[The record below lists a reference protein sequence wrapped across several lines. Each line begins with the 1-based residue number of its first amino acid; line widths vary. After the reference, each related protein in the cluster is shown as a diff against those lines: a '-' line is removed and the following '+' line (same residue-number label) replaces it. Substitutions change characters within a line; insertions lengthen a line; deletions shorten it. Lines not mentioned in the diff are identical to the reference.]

1 MFALLTPRC
10 GAYVSAMTGDEIARL
25 FYLGLL
31 GFALLGWF
39 VASNRDGIGTNLRNV
54 LAWCFIFLGA
64 VGGYGLWEDIKHDVA
79 PRQLVLDSGRIEV
92 PRSFDGHYY
101 LTLDVN
107 GVATEFVVDTGATDM
122 VLTQKDARRV
132 GIDPDGLAYTG
143 SAGTANGVVRTARV
157 SLDEVVVGD
166 MRDRN
171 VVAVVNQGEMD
182 TSLLGMRYLSRFDRL
197 EISDGRLL
205 LER

>member
-1 MFALLTPRC
+1 
-10 GAYVSAMTGDEIARL
+10 MTGDEIARL

-64 VGGYGLWEDIKHDVA
+64 VGGYGLWEDIKNDVA
-79 PRQLVLDSGRIEV
+79 PRQLVMDNGGRIEV
-92 PRSFDGHYY
+92 PRSIDGHYY

-107 GVATEFVVDTGATDM
+107 GVETQFVVDTGATDL
-122 VLTQKDARRV
+122 VLTQEDARRV
-132 GIDPDGLAYTG
+132 GLDPGRLAYTG

-157 SLDEVVVGD
+157 SLDDVAIGPV
-166 MRDRN
+166 RDRN
-171 VVAVVNQGEMD
+171 VVAVVNQGEME
-182 TSLLGMRYLSRFDRL
+182 TSLLGMRYLNRFDRL
-197 EISDGRLL
+197 EIADGRLV

>member
-1 MFALLTPRC
+1 
-10 GAYVSAMTGDEIARL
+10 MTGDEIARL

-39 VASNRDGIGTNLRNV
+39 VASNRDGLGKNMRNV

-64 VGGYGLWEDIKHDVA
+64 VGGYGLWEDIKADVSP
-79 PRQLVLDSGRIEV
+79 PRQLVMDGGARIEV

-101 LTLDVN
+101 LTLDIN

-122 VLTQKDARRV
+122 VLTQADARRV
-132 GIDPDGLAYTG
+132 GIDPDRLAYTG

-157 SLDEVVVGD
+157 SLDEVDVGGL
-166 MRDRN
+166 RDRN
-171 VVAVVNQGEMD
+171 VLAVVNEGEMD
-182 TSLLGMRYLSRFDRL
+182 TSLLGMRYLNRFDRL

>member
-1 MFALLTPRC
+1 
-10 GAYVSAMTGDEIARL
+10 VSAMTGDEIARL

-64 VGGYGLWEDIKHDVA
+64 VGGYGLWEDIKQDVA

-122 VLTQKDARRV
+122 VLTQTDARRV